1 MFCTGIVLDSFTPR
15 FTCIACKPE
24 WRSFVTTEVIC
35 SSTSRI
41 QKGCS
46 MSQNKLH
53 EAAMAPIQHI
63 LPEFLSKMFIHST
76 RRHEGHQE
84 PPSANVQPLEE
95 CRHFDQEQTT
105 PSISIA
111 HLAKIWRS
119 GGCPLERLSK
129 SEMIFVILYLVIYMP
144 ALIREMVCHKIP
156 QNPSSISPL
165 DFDILRP
172 YRILY
177 LA

>member
-15 FTCIACKPE
+15 FTCIACEPE
-24 WRSFVTTEVIC
+24 WHHCQSFVTTEIIC
-35 SSTSRI
+35 GSISRI
-41 QKGCS
+41 QKGWS

-53 EAAMAPIQHI
+53 EAAIAPIQHI
-63 LPEFLSKMFIHST
+63 LPEFLSMMFIHST

-84 PPSANVQPLEE
+84 QQCPPSANVQPLEE

-119 GGCPLERLSK
+119 GGCPLERVSK
-129 SEMIFVILYLVIYMP
+129 SEMIFVICVWSLSMKQP
-144 ALIREMVCHKIP
+144 TK
-156 QNPSSISPL
+156 
-165 DFDILRP
+165 
-172 YRILY
+172 
-177 LA
+177 